1 MKKNILFISAA
12 IIFAGCSQV
21 PSSPLSQEELPA
33 IFPDNI
39 GITVPANIAPANF
52 LIDDD
57 ADKYLTTLQSG
68 SAQVRISG
76 KKVSI
81 PAKEWRQLLN
91 NGDITVTVYEKKAG
105 SWSRLKPF
113 MIYVSPD
120 QIDNFISY
128 RVIPHSFESYQR
140 LSINQRDLTSF
151 KEKVIYANDMVMKDG
166 SRQCI
171 NCHYFKDYKTDYM
184 QFHARQ
190 YLGGTIF
197 YKNGQLLKL
206 NMNTDST
213 LAAAVYPSWHPTHDY
228 IAYSTN
234 KTYQIMHTVDPDR
247 IEAFD
252 EFSDLILY
260 NIRDNAVS
268 IIENSPDRL
277 ECHPAW
283 SKDGRTLYYTS
294 ADYPEMKSTHEIVS
308 HMNQVK
314 YNLYSKPFDP
324 DTRAWGPTTLVF
336 DAAAIDSSL
345 TWPKISPDGRYMLC
359 CISTHGVF
367 PPYQDA
373 SDLLLFD
380 LEQGTRR
387 YTSEINSP
395 CAESYHAWSSTG
407 KWVVLSTRREDGIYT
422 RLYLAHFNDDGTF
435 SKPFA
440 LPQRDPEFNRK
451 FLYAFNVPEF
461 TIEPVKVSARKI
473 ASFIRGS
480 KATQVSFE
488 TKINQK
494 Q

>member
-1 MKKNILFISAA
+1 MKKLTAILILSVVLT
-12 IIFAGCSQV
+12 GCSKV
-21 PSSPLSQEELPA
+21 PSTSVSDSSYPS

-39 GITVPANIAPANF
+39 GITVPANIAPTNF
-52 LIDDD
+52 LIQDN
-57 ADKYLTTLQSG
+57 
-68 SAQVRISG
+68 AQKHITVLEAGNQQVILRG
-76 KKVSI
+76 KKVMI
-81 PAKEWRQLLN
+81 PFKKWHTLTRQ
-91 NGDITVTVYEKKAG
+91 GDIKVTVYSQTSG
-105 SWSRLKPF
+105 QWISYKPF
-113 MIYVSPD
+113 TIFVSPD
-120 QIDNFISY
+120 EIDNYISY

-151 KEKVIYANDMVMKDG
+151 KEKVIYANSMVMKDG

-171 NCHYFKDYKTDYM
+171 NCHYFRDYKTDYM

-197 YKNGQLLKL
+197 YQDGKLLRL

-234 KTYQIMHTVDPDR
+234 KTYQIMHTVHPDR

-252 EFSDLILY
+252 ELSDLILY
-260 NIRDNAVS
+260 NIKDNAVS

-294 ADYPEMKSTHEIVS
+294 ADYPEMKTTNQIVI
-308 HMNQVK
+308 HMDEVK
-314 YNLYSKPFDP
+314 YNLYRKPFDP
-324 DTRAWGPTTLVF
+324 DTRAWGPTEMFF
-336 DAAAIDSSL
+336 DAAAIDSSI
-345 TWPKISPDGRYMLC
+345 TWPKVSPDGRYILC
-359 CISTHGVF
+359 SISTHGVF
-367 PPYQDA
+367 PPYQDK
-373 SDLLLFD
+373 SDLFMFD
-380 LEQGTRR
+380 LENGTHR
-387 YTSEINSP
+387 YVTEINSDQ
-395 CAESYHAWSSTG
+395 AESYHAWSSTG

-422 RLYLAHFNDDGTF
+422 RLYLAHFNSDGTF

-451 FLYAFNVPEF
+451 FLFAFNVPEF
-461 TIEPVKVSARKI
+461 TIEPVRISARRI

-480 KATQVSFE
+480 KPTQVSFE
-488 TKINQK
+488 SKINQ
-494 Q
+494 

>member
-1 MKKNILFISAA
+1 MNRLAYILSCA
-12 IIFAGCSQV
+12 IVIAGCSRIPQ
-21 PSSPLSQEELPA
+21 SADTDLRLPVL
-33 IFPDNI
+33 FPDNTE
-39 GITVPANIAPANF
+39 ITVPRNIAPANF
-52 LIDDD
+52 MIQDQ
-57 ADKYLTTLQSG
+57 ADSYITTLTAGQTTVRVNG
-68 SAQVRISG
+68 RKVRIRPKDWKRLTG
-76 KKVSI
+76 
-81 PAKEWRQLLN
+81 Q
-91 NGDITVTVYEKKAG
+91 GDITVTVFEKKAG
-105 SWSRLKPF
+105 RWTALKPF

-120 QIDNFISY
+120 EIDNYLSY

-140 LSINQRDLTSF
+140 LSLNQRDLTSF
-151 KEKVIYANDMVMKDG
+151 REKVIYANDMVMKDG

-171 NCHYFKDYKTDYM
+171 NCHYYRNYKTDYM

-190 YLGGTIF
+190 YQGGTIF
-197 YKNGQLLKL
+197 FKEGQMLKL

-252 EFSDLILY
+252 EYSDLILY

-283 SKDGRTLYYTS
+283 SKDGRTLYYIS
-294 ADYPEMKSTHEIVS
+294 ADCPEMKSSKEIVE
-308 HMNQVK
+308 HMKQIK

-324 DTRAWGPTTLVF
+324 DTRAWGPSKMEF
-336 DAAAIDSSL
+336 DAAAVDSSL

-373 SDLLLFD
+373 SDLILFD
-380 LEQGTRR
+380 LEKGTRR
-387 YTSEINSP
+387 YTTELNST

-407 KWVVLSTRREDGIYT
+407 KWVVLSTRREDGLYT
-422 RLYLAHFNDDGTF
+422 RLYLAHFNADGTF

-440 LPQRDPEFNRK
+440 LPQSDPEFNRK
-451 FLYAFNVPEF
+451 YLYAFNVPEF
-461 TIEPVKVSARKI
+461 MIEPVRIPARRI
-473 ASFIRGS
+473 AAFIRGS
-480 KATQVSFE
+480 KPTQVSFE

>member
-1 MKKNILFISAA
+1 MKKIASILSAA
-12 IIFAGCSQV
+12 IVIAGCSRI
-21 PSSPLSQEELPA
+21 PSAPAPTDSLPA

-39 GITVPANIAPANF
+39 GITVPRNIAPANF
-52 LIDDD
+52 LIDDQ
-57 ADKYLTTLQSG
+57 ADKYLTTLKAG
-68 SAQVRISG
+68 ATTVTVNGR
-76 KKVSI
+76 KVCI
-81 PAKEWRQLLN
+81 RQKDWKNLVSQ
-91 NGDITVTVYEKKAG
+91 GDITVTVYEKKARK
-105 SWSRLKPF
+105 WTALKPF
-113 MIYVSPD
+113 MIYVSSD
-120 QIDNFISY
+120 EIDNYISY

-151 KEKVIYANDMVMKDG
+151 REKVIYANDMVMKDG

-171 NCHYFKDYKTDYM
+171 NCHYYKDYKTDYM
-184 QFHARQ
+184 QFHARHSM
-190 YLGGTIF
+190 GGTIF
-197 YKNGQLLKL
+197 FKNGEMLRL

-260 NIRDNAVS
+260 NIKDNAVS

-294 ADYPEMKSTHEIVS
+294 ADYPEMKSTNQIVV
-308 HMNQVK
+308 HMKEVK

-324 DTRAWGPTTLVF
+324 ETRAWGPSKIEF

-373 SDLLLFD
+373 SDLILFD
-380 LEQGTRR
+380 LENGTRR
-387 YTSEINSP
+387 YPSELNSP

-407 KWVVLSTRREDGIYT
+407 RWVVLSTRREDGIYT
-422 RLYLAHFNDDGTF
+422 RLYLAHFNADGTF

-451 FLYAFNVPEF
+451 YLYAFNVPEF
-461 TIEPVKVSARKI
+461 MIEPVKVSARRI
-473 ASFIRGS
+473 AAFIRGS
-480 KATQVSFE
+480 QPTQVSFE
-488 TKINQK
+488 TQINQK

>member
-1 MKKNILFISAA
+1 MKKALYILSAA
-12 IIFAGCSQV
+12 IAFISCSRI
-21 PSSPLSQEELPA
+21 PSSADTADKLPVL
-33 IFPDNI
+33 FPDNI
-39 GITVPANIAPANF
+39 GITVPRNIAPANF
-52 LIDDD
+52 LIDDE
-57 ADKYLTTLQSG
+57 ADKYLTVLKAGET
-68 SAQVRISG
+68 VV
-76 KKVSI
+76 KVNQRKVCI
-81 PAKEWRQLLN
+81 RPKDWRQLVSQ
-91 NGDITVTVYEKKAG
+91 GDITVTVYEKRSG
-105 SWSRLKPF
+105 RWTMLKPF

-120 QIDNFISY
+120 EIDSYISY

-140 LSINQRDLTSF
+140 LSLNQRNLTSF
-151 KEKVIYANDMVMKDG
+151 SEKVIYANDMVMKDG

-171 NCHYFKDYKTDYM
+171 NCHYYKDYKTDYM

-190 YLGGTIF
+190 YQGGTIF
-197 YKNGQLLKL
+197 FKKGEMLRL

-252 EFSDLILY
+252 EYSDLILY
-260 NIRDNAVS
+260 NIKDNAVS

-294 ADYPEMKSTHEIVS
+294 ADYPEMKSANQIVN
-308 HMNQVK
+308 HMNEVK

-324 DTRAWGPTTLVF
+324 DTRAWGASRIEF

-373 SDLLLFD
+373 SDLIMFD
-380 LEQGTRR
+380 LEKGTRR
-387 YTSEINSP
+387 YVSELNST
-395 CAESYHAWSSTG
+395 CAESYHTWSSTG

-422 RLYLAHFNDDGTF
+422 RLYFAHFNPDGTF

-451 FLYAFNVPEF
+451 YLYAFNVPEF
-461 TIEPVKVSARKI
+461 TIEPVKVSAKRI
-473 ASFIRGS
+473 AAFIRGS
-480 KATQVSFE
+480 KPTQVSYE
-488 TKINQK
+488 SKINQK
-494 Q
+494 L